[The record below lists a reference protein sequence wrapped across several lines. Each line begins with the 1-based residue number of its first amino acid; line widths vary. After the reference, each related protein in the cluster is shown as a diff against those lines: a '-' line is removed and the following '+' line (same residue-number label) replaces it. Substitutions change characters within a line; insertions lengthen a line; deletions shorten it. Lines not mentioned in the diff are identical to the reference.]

1 MRQSWRQCQLKT
13 FGILMS
19 FNTDK
24 RNSIKH
30 PTEDFKQFLYEYFDE
45 TMIGGRREEDSSI
58 LMRLTGQE
66 KEAAEQLILDNLGTK
81 AEWLIRAAG
90 NMKIKSA
97 IPILQNI
104 FNTTTDLHTRM
115 YIAKTLN
122 DWIGFPDFVK
132 ILDHTMD
139 NGNDFSKHDIVYYAI
154 KLEKQD
160 ALRLIFKGLQ
170 DKDSFVRWLAFDA
183 LTHYRKIPEQT
194 FEQKK
199 YYTGEEVYQDKT
211 IFEQRLKTL
220 RQEVEQEIK

>member
-1 MRQSWRQCQLKT
+1 MRQSRQQCQLKT

-30 PTEDFKQFLYEYFDE
+30 PTEDFKLFLYDYFDE

-160 ALRLIFKGLQ
+160 ALRIIFKG
-170 DKDSFVRWLAFDA
+170 KG
-183 LTHYRKIPEQT
+183 K
-194 FEQKK
+194 
-199 YYTGEEVYQDKT
+199 
-211 IFEQRLKTL
+211 
-220 RQEVEQEIK
+220 